1 MSGDSADG
9 PFKWIGHFIDHFSK
23 YHVLFPLRTKE
34 ASEVAENLINHV
46 FRYFGLP
53 YILQSDN
60 GKEFTAKVIEEVV
73 QRWPGRCVIVRGRP
87 YHPQSQG
94 CVEKGHTSVK
104 SMICTRRVD
113 NGSGHWASWLG
124 SIQCKSILLNKLLYM
139 DYYQQSIVRP
149 FIVYTNILIVLCS

>member
-1 MSGDSADG
+1 MDRSLYR
-9 PFKWIGHFIDHFSK
+9 PFFEVPRFVSTSNKGSK
-23 YHVLFPLRTKE
+23 RGSRKPHK
-34 ASEVAENLINHV
+34 SC

-124 SIQCKSILLNKLLYM
+124 SIQCKSILFNKLLYM